1 MVMKASSTLV
11 AFLADVSRK
20 GMLAE
25 ANLGLLHYGEA
36 ESYLTKVLSSEH

>member
-25 ANLGLLHYGEA
+25 SANSWLGLGSGLG
-36 ESYLTKVLSSEH
+36 LG